1 MLNQSAKPPRR
12 QEYQAIVDAE
22 WSIIYRKLELIAES
36 GATVVLSRLPIGDLA
51 TQYFADRNIFCAGRV
66 ATDDLKRVVSAV
78 GGSIQSTVSD
88 LRPEHLGTC
97 DVFEEKQIGAERYN
111 LFEGCP
117 KARTCTLILRGGAE
131 QFISEVERSLND
143 AVQVVRRA
151 VKNGT
156 VVAGGGATE
165 VGPSPCVLSRGID
178 HLLTPFASYRWKSRP
193 TSERT
198 RGRCRA
204 SNSSSSRRSRKRSR

>member
-1 MLNQSAKPPRR
+1 M
-12 QEYQAIVDAE
+12 
-22 WSIIYRKLELIAES
+22 
-36 GATVVLSRLPIGDLA
+36 
-51 TQYFADRNIFCAGRV
+51 
-66 ATDDLKRVVSAV
+66 KRVVSAV
-78 GGSIQSTVSD
+78 GGAIQSTVSD

-97 DVFEEKQIGAERYN
+97 DVFEEKQIGAERFN

-117 KARTCTLILRGGAE
+117 KAKTCTLILRGGAE

-165 VGPSPCVLSRGID
+165 VR
-178 HLLTPFASYRWKSRP
+178 T
-193 TSERT
+193 ERLRVAT
-198 RGRCRA
+198 
-204 SNSSSSRRSRKRSR
+204 NTD